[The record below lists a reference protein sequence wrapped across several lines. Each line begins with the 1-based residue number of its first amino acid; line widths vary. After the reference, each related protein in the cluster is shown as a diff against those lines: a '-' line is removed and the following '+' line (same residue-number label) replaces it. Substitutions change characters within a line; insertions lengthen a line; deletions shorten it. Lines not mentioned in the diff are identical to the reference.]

1 MFDNDNND
9 ENYHKSP
16 KVPGPGKVPISPHL
30 MIFDPKSRNPKWIQN
45 ITKSTGSHV
54 LLCFHCQVLCPF
66 ERLREA
72 EVRVKRE
79 DDNEKKVQKKVKGRN
94 LFLFIFKIIGFS
106 QALEKDLGFLPLK
119 LNSISLHN
127 SWPDLT
133 RWRLFPD
140 RWPIITDL
148 LSLCMWQRCKIKT
161 FPEAQQT
168 QAMSIKFEFFL
179 QLKLIQ
185 IQCDWKDK

>member
-9 ENYHKSP
+9 ENDQKSP

-79 DDNEKKVQKKVKGRN
+79 DDNEKKVQKKVKLGEGIC
-94 LFLFIFKIIGFS
+94 LLFIFKIIGFS
-106 QALEKDLGFLPLK
+106 KALEKDLGFLPLK
-119 LNSISLHN
+119 LNSISLYN
-127 SWPDLT
+127 S
-133 RWRLFPD
+133 
-140 RWPIITDL
+140 
-148 LSLCMWQRCKIKT
+148 
-161 FPEAQQT
+161 
-168 QAMSIKFEFFL
+168 
-179 QLKLIQ
+179 
-185 IQCDWKDK
+185 